1 MRLNHRD
8 IDMKTKTGW
17 GGLVCDSVSLLLQTH
32 TCVCGA
38 WLADVYLWVHPP
50 VLRSRC
56 LHRKVVL
63 FPEESEDMW
72 HAYNLIAVGDWLK
85 STTIR

>member
-1 MRLNHRD
+1 M
-8 IDMKTKTGW
+8 
-17 GGLVCDSVSLLLQTH
+17 SVTQYRLLLQTH
-32 TCVCGA
+32 TCVWSV
-38 WLADVYLWVHPP
+38 WLMCICACTLLFYG
-50 VLRSRC
+50 